1 LTSDII
7 DYAGTCI
14 DNPENFTNK
23 TFDCQGHIIKGD
35 DLGADYGIY
44 LNGKTNNTIRNCI
57 ITDFAYGILLS
68 SSNYSTITNNTVN
81 NNSYYG
87 IYLSSSSNYSTITNN
102 TVNNN
107 NNIGIYLSSSSN
119 NTITNNTASNNN
131 YGIYLDSS
139 SSYNTIT
146 NNTAINNTQWDFYST
161 SDSLDNTVT
170 NLNISFVIS
179 FTSNAI
185 ALKSA
190 TAPAPDPAGYTDIS
204 KYINATNTAA
214 GGWLFLNISYDD
226 AELGDIDESTL
237 RIWKYNGSWY
247 SCSVFASE
255 CGVDTVNNVVYANIT
270 SFSIFAPL
278 GTPSMIC
285 TCDSCSDCMAKL
297 NDPACMEV
305 RLTTEI
311 IDYAGTCIDSPAN
324 FINKIF
330 DCQGHIIDGTGS
342 GWAISLD
349 GKNNNTIK
357 NCIISEF
364 GGGIYLVSSRYNN
377 FTNNTIKNNVNY
389 GFYLYS
395 FSDANDII
403 NNTISNNSIGV
414 YIFNPWSNAIINNT
428 IINHT
433 NSGIY
438 LKATQYTSIEG
449 NTITNNNKGIYLEG
463 NSDITMTKNT
473 ANNNNYGIY
482 LFDAHRTVSV
492 DTVAIGNGYDLYLAF
507 SDATFNNTITGLNLY
522 FADSGS
528 NFSNLTLNASHGSIV
543 YNNLTIDQYENTVNN
558 INIGYNLISLA
569 SENIPNFN
577 RSATLN
583 FYNVTGIV
591 TPIAIRN
598 GVVCGD
604 LCSDVVD
611 LGNNNYQFNVSY
623 FTNYSIGGL
632 PSIPQ
637 LYKPAPEAQLYDR
650 TPLFEWFNS
659 TDASSYDLLV
669 ANASN
674 FEQASII
681 INQTGIPEGSGN
693 HSEDWSNLT
702 SYEALVALPVDK
714 ILYWKVRACNLYT
727 CSQWSEVRNF
737 TILSS
742 LIVTLVV
749 DNVNFGTMLPN
760 EENDTE
766 DNAPSPLLIQNDGN
780 VIVDI
785 IVTGTDLWQTKPNPS
800 SYYQYKAGIN
810 ESNSFNETIST
821 MTWTNMSSTNTFVD
835 IADLKYVDESDTAE
849 VELKIKVPP
858 DEPAGSRNS
867 TITITAQ
874 SAE

>member
-1 LTSDII
+1 VTLVADII

-14 DNPENFTNK
+14 NNPTNFTNK
-23 TFDCQGHIIKGD
+23 TFDCQGH
-35 DLGADYGIY
+35 
-44 LNGKTNNTIRNCI
+44 T
-57 ITDFAYGILLS
+57 
-68 SSNYSTITNNTVN
+68 
-81 NNSYYG
+81 
-87 IYLSSSSNYSTITNN
+87 
-102 TVNNN
+102 
-107 NNIGIYLSSSSN
+107 
-119 NTITNNTASNNN
+119 
-131 YGIYLDSS
+131 
-139 SSYNTIT
+139 
-146 NNTAINNTQWDFYST
+146 
-161 SDSLDNTVT
+161 
-170 NLNISFVIS
+170 
-179 FTSNAI
+179 
-185 ALKSA
+185 
-190 TAPAPDPAGYTDIS
+190 
-204 KYINATNTAA
+204 
-214 GGWLFLNISYDD
+214 
-226 AELGDIDESTL
+226 
-237 RIWKYNGSWY
+237 
-247 SCSVFASE
+247 
-255 CGVDTVNNVVYANIT
+255 
-270 SFSIFAPL
+270 
-278 GTPSMIC
+278 
-285 TCDSCSDCMAKL
+285 
-297 NDPACMEV
+297 
-305 RLTTEI
+305 
-311 IDYAGTCIDSPAN
+311 
-324 FINKIF
+324 
-330 DCQGHIIDGTGS
+330 IDGTGS
-342 GWAISLD
+342 GWAISLG

-357 NCIISEF
+357 NCTISEF
-364 GGGIYLVSSRYNN
+364 DGGIYLGSSRYNN

-395 FSDANDII
+395 FSDLNNII

-414 YIFNPWSNAIINNT
+414 YIFNPWANAIINNT
-428 IINHT
+428 ITNHT

-449 NTITNNNKGIYLEG
+449 NTIINNSKGIYLEG
-463 NSDITMTKNT
+463 NSEITMTKNT

-482 LFDAHRTVSV
+482 LFDVHRTVSV
-492 DTVAIGNGYDLYLAF
+492 GTVAIGNGYDLYLAY
-507 SDATFNNTITGLNLY
+507 SDATFNDTVTGLNLY

-543 YNNLTIDQYENTVNN
+543 YNNLTIDQYENTANN

-577 RSATLN
+577 KSATLN

-632 PSIPQ
+632 PSVPQ
-637 LYKPAPEAQLYDR
+637 LYKPTPEAQLYDR

-669 ANASN
+669 ANASS

-693 HSEDWSNLT
+693 HSENWGNLT
-702 SYEALVALPVDK
+702 SYEVLVALPVDK
-714 ILYWKVRACNLYT
+714 LLYWKVRACNLYT

-749 DNVNFGTMLPN
+749 DNVNFGTMLLN

-766 DNAPSPLLIQNDGN
+766 DNAPPPLLIQNDGN
-780 VIVDI
+780 VIADI

-821 MTWTNMSSTNTFVD
+821 MTWTNMSSTNAFVD
-835 IADLKYVDESDTAE
+835 IADLKYVDDSDTAE
-849 VELKIKVPP
+849 IELKIKVPP
-858 DEPAGSRNS
+858 DEPAGLRNS